1 MGVLQVEANDVTHL
15 KAVLQ
20 RPRLSQHLIRAELL
34 EVELDLTIVGHTSL
48 LLGIVGASGWFLVE
62 AG

>member
-34 EVELDLTIVGHTSL
+34 EVELNLAIVGHTTL
-48 LLGIVGASGWFLVE
+48 LLGIMGAFGWLLVE

>member
-15 KAVLQ
+15 EAVLQ
-20 RPRLSQHLIRAELL
+20 GPRLSQHLIRAELL
-34 EVELDLTIVGHTSL
+34 EVELDLAVVGHTTL

>member
-34 EVELDLTIVGHTSL
+34 EVELDLTIVGHTTL